1 MQIANTANYKK
12 TARAETEWWK
22 WCCGW
27 VKKQEWED
35 DRCRFW
41 LLPRQETI
49 ITLQG
54 LGLQNRLNS
63 RNYDLPMK
71 GSDCDQ
77 NMHGNLIT
85 FDYYNKWRS
94 GWIIFGCRTLMWQTQ
109 SAPTFIQPHS
119 LNRVPRLSLKFTH
132 HLFHSIAKIKSLSTN
147 TPTSL
152 DAYSSIHRLSEAGP
166 NSICLNNVFFCR
178 SMQAVCFN
186 TGWEWIN
193 NGDYKDISG
202 D

>member
-1 MQIANTANYKK
+1 M
-12 TARAETEWWK
+12 
-22 WCCGW
+22 
-27 VKKQEWED
+27 KKQEWED
-35 DRCRFW
+35 DRCRFR

-63 RNYDLPMK
+63 RNYDLPMN

-77 NMHGNLIT
+77 NMHGNLI
-85 FDYYNKWRS
+85 DIYYYNKWRS
-94 GWIIFGCRTLMWQTQ
+94 GWITFGCRTLTWQTQ
-109 SAPTFIQPHS
+109 STPTFTQPHS

-132 HLFHSIAKIKSLSTN
+132 HLFHSMAKIKF
-147 TPTSL
+147 TSL

-178 SMQAVCFN
+178 SMQAGCFN
-186 TGWEWIN
+186 IGWEWINN

>member
-12 TARAETEWWK
+12 TARTETEWWK

-35 DRCRFW
+35 DRCRFR

-63 RNYDLPMK
+63 RNYDLPMN

-94 GWIIFGCRTLMWQTQ
+94 GWITFGCRTLMWQTQ

-147 TPTSL
+147 TFTSL

-166 NSICLNNVFFCR
+166 N
-178 SMQAVCFN
+178 
-186 TGWEWIN
+186 
-193 NGDYKDISG
+193 
-202 D
+202 